1 MLLRC
6 CNVVP
11 PFLHT
16 KLPHLPICISFW
28 LKTNEQA
35 LVTIISDLHGIIMC
49 QTKQSLMLSN
59 TFQDLKCL
67 CNLLCS
73 FEFVRS
79 EINTFTLTGAR
90 SWSIVHYVH
99 WIRRSNIYR
108 KVASSSMSR
117 LVAHLMIFRRLMK
130 GKFDTYVVWPLAKKF
145 QNWIVDRSTA
155 RDFTVS

>member
-1 MLLRC
+1 MYKLEECYWDAAMLSHLFYTPNCLRC
-6 CNVVP
+6 QFGSV
-11 PFLHT
+11 FDW
-16 KLPHLPICISFW
+16 KQ
-28 LKTNEQA
+28 TNERCVP
-35 LVTIISDLHGIIMC
+35 LVIIVSDLHGIIMC

-99 WIRRSNIYR
+99 WIWRSYTCVLYYVSCELHPYEYINIR
-108 KVASSSMSR
+108 DRPRFFDQVGHQTTNAS
-117 LVAHLMIFRRLMK
+117 IGNK
-130 GKFDTYVVWPLAKKF
+130 
-145 QNWIVDRSTA
+145 
-155 RDFTVS
+155 DFFTK